1 MGQIDLK
8 DFFIHNVTK
17 NDYHYKFYDF
27 IKNINNTYNPI
38 ADEMEKTDNYE
49 FYVYDS
55 EEAITHFKELCMP
68 RSNNNFSKEETC
80 WFYLITFY
88 LHSIGYEIKEFPR
101 VLARPPVDLSDF
113 AYEEIRKRLIS
124 LNKHCNGTVRFAARR
139 KFVSEFTFEIKTTH
153 IKINDTIKEKFIE
166 ISTRQASFESMSTD
180 EKLAE
185 IINLIENML
194 KKDGKYAELDYKIVC
209 CEFITNDQIKKYKN
223 AMQCFRHCTDES
235 ILERKKYTEKQKDFL
250 IDYGL
255 TIVKAIHALLH

>member
-1 MGQIDLK
+1 MGRIDLM
-8 DFFIHNVTK
+8 DFFINNVTK
-17 NDYHYKFYDF
+17 NDYHYNFYDF
-27 IKNINNTYNPI
+27 VKNINNTYNPI
-38 ADEMEKTDNYE
+38 TDEMEKTDNYE

-55 EEAITHFKELCMP
+55 EEAITYFKELCMP
-68 RSNNNFSKEETC
+68 RSNGFSDQEKC

-88 LHSIGYEIKEFPR
+88 LYSNGYEIKEFPR
-101 VLARPPVDLSDF
+101 ILARPPVEPMEF
-113 AYEEIRKRLIS
+113 TYGEIRNKLIS
-124 LNKHCNGTVRFAARR
+124 LGEHDNGTVRFATRR
-139 KFVSEFTFEIKTTH
+139 KYVSEFTFEIKSTN
-153 IKINDTIKEKFIE
+153 IRINDTINKKFIE
-166 ISTRQASFESMSTD
+166 ISTRQASFDSMSTD